1 MNLVQ
6 ILLIAVGLMGM
17 MVLGWSAFSGPSPA
31 KEGTRRLQAVRYRHS
46 DNTKDKVEAQL
57 KKAVAARK
65 PKMHQIAGSSSRLDA
80 LLLRLHRTGKGWT
93 LTQYLYVS
101 LGIAV
106 TVAVLI
112 YLKSGAPLLALGLG
126 FVAGAG
132 IPHFLV
138 GWYIKRRSESFT
150 NKFPDAIELLVRG
163 LRSGLPVTETLG
175 VVATEVPGPVGEEF
189 RQISERIKIGKT
201 MEDAL
206 QETADRLN
214 MAEFSFFCI
223 TLAIQRETGGNLA
236 ETLANLADVLRKR
249 AQMKLKIRA
258 MSSESKASAYI
269 VGSLPFIVFGMIWWI
284 NPQYLGGFFEDD
296 RLIVTG
302 LGGLVWMSIG
312 AFIMAKMVSF
322 EI

>member
-138 GWYIKRRSESFT
+138 G
-150 NKFPDAIELLVRG
+150 
-163 LRSGLPVTETLG
+163 
-175 VVATEVPGPVGEEF
+175 
-189 RQISERIKIGKT
+189 
-201 MEDAL
+201 
-206 QETADRLN
+206 
-214 MAEFSFFCI
+214 
-223 TLAIQRETGGNLA
+223 
-236 ETLANLADVLRKR
+236 
-249 AQMKLKIRA
+249 
-258 MSSESKASAYI
+258 
-269 VGSLPFIVFGMIWWI
+269 
-284 NPQYLGGFFEDD
+284 
-296 RLIVTG
+296 
-302 LGGLVWMSIG
+302 
-312 AFIMAKMVSF
+312 
-322 EI
+322 